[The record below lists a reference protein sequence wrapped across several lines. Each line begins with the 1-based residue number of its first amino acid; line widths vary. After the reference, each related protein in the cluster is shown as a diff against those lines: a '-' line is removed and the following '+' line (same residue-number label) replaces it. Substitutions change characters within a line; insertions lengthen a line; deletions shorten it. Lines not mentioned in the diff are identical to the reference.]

1 MGIWYTTRESVYQSL
16 EVTETARARELVD
29 RKIGA
34 ASRSIE
40 GLLRRRFYP
49 ETKDLAFDWPNMS
62 YAPPWE
68 IQVEG
73 DNEIIA
79 VHSVTSGGVDI
90 PVNNLLLR
98 RWDEKPEPPYQRVQ
112 INLSTNSVYSGGPTW
127 QESVVFNVDTGFNP
141 TDTSFVD
148 GLLAAGINSSVKS
161 FTINPSTDA
170 ELNVGVGSLI
180 VVGTER
186 MQVTNR
192 RMADVGTNTA
202 GVLDDTM
209 SARLLSVQDGTKFV
223 VGEMIQI
230 DAERM
235 RVDEITGNNLSLT
248 RAWDGSTLDEHLSG
262 VDIYAQ
268 RLFTVQRGVL
278 GSTAASHLLADN
290 VTCHR
295 FPDLISDLCEAE
307 TLVGIEQSASAYAR
321 VVGSGLTAREAV
333 GKGLEDL
340 RNQCISRYGRVMR
353 SEAV

>member
-1 MGIWYTTRESVYQSL
+1 MGIWYTTRERIYSSL

-29 RKIGA
+29 RQIA
-34 ASRSIE
+34 SASRRVE

-49 ETKDLAFDWPNMS
+49 ETKALSFDWPNS
-62 YAPPWE
+62 SGAPPWE

-79 VHSVTSGGVDI
+79 VHSVTSGGVVV

-112 INLSTNSVYSGGPTW
+112 IDLSTSSVYTGGDTW
-127 QESVVFNVDTGFNP
+127 QEAIVFNVDTGYNP
-141 TDTSFVD
+141 TDLSYVD
-148 GLLAAGINSSVKS
+148 GLLAAGINASVKS

-202 GVLDDTM
+202 GVLGDNQSD
-209 SARLLSVQDGTKFV
+209 RLLAVQDGTKFV
-223 VGEMIQI
+223 VGELIQI

-235 RVDEITGNNLSLT
+235 RIDEITGNNLSVT
-248 RAWDGSTLDEHLSG
+248 RAWDGSSLDEHLSG

-268 RLFTVQRGVL
+268 RLFTVQRGIL
-278 GSTAASHLLADN
+278 GTSGASHSLADT

-295 FPDLISDLCEAE
+295 FAEGVADLTEAE

-321 VVGSGLTAREAV
+321 VVGSGLSARESV

-340 RNQCISRYGRVMR
+340 RNQCIMRYGRSFR
-353 SEAV
+353 SGAV

>member
-1 MGIWYTTRESVYQSL
+1 MGIWYTTRERIYRSL

-49 ETKDLAFDWPNMS
+49 ETKALSFDWPNNS
-62 YAPPWE
+62 SAPPWE

-73 DNEIIA
+73 DNEIVA
-79 VHSVTSGGVDI
+79 VHSVTSGGVVV

-112 INLSTNSVYSGGPTW
+112 IDVSTNSVFTGGSTW
-127 QESVVFNVDTGFNP
+127 QEAVVFNVTTGYNP
-141 TDTSFVD
+141 TDTTFVD
-148 GLLAAGINSSVKS
+148 GLLAVGINSSVKS
-161 FTINPSTDA
+161 FVINPTTDA

-202 GVLDDTM
+202 STLGDNM
-209 SARLLSVQDGTKFV
+209 SDRLLTVQDGTKFV
-223 VGEMIQI
+223 VGELIQI
-230 DAERM
+230 DAERL
-235 RVDEITGNNLSLT
+235 RIDEITGNNLSVT

-268 RLFTVQRGVL
+268 RLFTVQRGIL
-278 GSTAASHLLADN
+278 GTDGASHSLADP

-295 FPDLISDLCEAE
+295 FPELIEDLCEAE

-321 VVGSGLTAREAV
+321 VVGSGLTARESV